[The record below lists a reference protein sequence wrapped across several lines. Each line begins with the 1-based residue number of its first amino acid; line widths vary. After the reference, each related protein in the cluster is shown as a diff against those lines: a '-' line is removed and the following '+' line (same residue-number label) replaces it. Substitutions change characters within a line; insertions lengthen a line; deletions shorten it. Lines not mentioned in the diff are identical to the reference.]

1 MVYFADHADV
11 PREHLG
17 HDVNRYIPEMTEIP
31 FYMLLSESYIKEN
44 QEKFNSL
51 KIAQDKYFTND
62 LIFNTVLSLMNIK
75 INGMYEAENDISSQQ
90 YDSNP
95 ERFRT
100 LYGKKGLVNNDKVL

>member
-1 MVYFADHADV
+1 
-11 PREHLG
+11 
-17 HDVNRYIPEMTEIP
+17 
-31 FYMLLSESYIKEN
+31 MLLSDDYMIEN
-44 QEKFNSL
+44 DDKVLRLKNS
-51 KIAQDKYFTND
+51 QDKYFTND

-100 LYGKKGLVNNDKVL
+100 LYGKKGLVNSDKVL

>member
-1 MVYFADHADV
+1 MA
-11 PREHLG
+11 
-17 HDVNRYIPEMTEIP
+17 EIP
-31 FYMLLSESYIKEN
+31 FYMLLSDDYMIEN
-44 QEKFNSL
+44 DDKVLRLKNS
-51 KIAQDKYFTND
+51 QDKYFTND

-100 LYGKKGLVNNDKVL
+100 LYGKKGLVNSDKVL